1 MSGPVLPVE
10 SSNKYVPMDE
20 PKVESDK
27 FMAPPT
33 FRGINIERNNQVWRW
48 GWFIQELMSSTKIS
62 EAELLYAEIKASDW
76 TFQVKWLF

>member
-1 MSGPVLPVE
+1 MPINPPVFRGVESKNQFNPAPESKPKLSVPMSGPVLPVE

-33 FRGINIERNNQVWRW
+33 FRGINIERNNQV
-48 GWFIQELMSSTKIS
+48 
-62 EAELLYAEIKASDW
+62 
-76 TFQVKWLF
+76 